1 LWHNTLFFRPL
12 NSSLNI
18 NQQTLGNGDFTFL
31 YTCTTQADSEMV
43 SYRLQANLLQPQR
56 TKDMN
61 KLIITTISALML
73 SASGM
78 ALAQNSDGE
87 SGDRGKRQHR
97 EPQANPLV
105 EQVMRGIKRLDLE
118 EDQKTSIRAIMK
130 TLKADSRVLM
140 GQTRDNQQQLKALIT
155 ADSYD
160 EAAVFN
166 VAENEGKLAT
176 ERMLLSASALSD
188 IYTQLTEEQRA
199 ELSVMTQERMAK
211 RGERRKDRSPE
222 G

>member
-1 LWHNTLFFRPL
+1 
-12 NSSLNI
+12 
-18 NQQTLGNGDFTFL
+18 
-31 YTCTTQADSEMV
+31 
-43 SYRLQANLLQPQR
+43 
-56 TKDMN
+56 MN

-78 ALAQNSDGE
+78 ALAQNSDGDF
-87 SGDRGKRQHR
+87 GDRGKRQHR
-97 EPQANPLV
+97 GMQANPLV
-105 EQVMRGIKRLDLE
+105 DQVMRGIKRLDLE
-118 EDQKTSIRAIMK
+118 EDQKTSIKAIMQ

-140 GQTRDNQQQLKALIT
+140 GQTKNNHQQLKVLIT

-160 EAAVFN
+160 EAAVLN
-166 VAENEGKLAT
+166 VAENEGRLAT

-199 ELSVMTQERMAK
+199 ELSVMAQERMTK

>member
-1 LWHNTLFFRPL
+1 
-12 NSSLNI
+12 
-18 NQQTLGNGDFTFL
+18 
-31 YTCTTQADSEMV
+31 
-43 SYRLQANLLQPQR
+43 
-56 TKDMN
+56 MN

-73 SASGM
+73 SASSM

-97 EPQANPLV
+97 GMQTNPLV
-105 EQVMRGIKRLDLE
+105 DQVMRGIRRLDLE
-118 EDQKTSIRAIMK
+118 DDQKTSIKTIMQ

-140 GQTRDNQQQLKALIT
+140 GQTKDNHQQLKALIT

-160 EAAVFN
+160 EAAVLN
-166 VAENEGKLAT
+166 LAENEGELAT

-188 IYTQLTEEQRA
+188 IYIQLTEEQRA
-199 ELSVMTQERMAK
+199 ELSLMTEERMAK